1 MSTSPVDYSDVQGLV
16 RFGYGKLTE
25 SCFLLLKVRNAAA
38 ARVWLATAPVTNAV
52 ELGHAPPTALQIAFT
67 REGLQALNVP
77 ADVLAGFSA
86 EFLSG
91 MAGEDSR
98 SRRLGDV
105 GASAPDSWNWGGQG
119 RVPHIVL
126 MLYAQ
131 EGQLEGWKQT
141 IQGSNWNSAFDVI
154 TCLVTSNLDNVEPFG
169 FADGISQPAL
179 DWDRQRTPAK
189 DELAYG
195 NLASLGEFLLGY
207 PNEYGKYT
215 DRPLLA
221 ANAPGSVALPTAE
234 DVPNVRDLGRNG
246 TYVVFRQLQQDVR
259 GFWRF
264 LDAQTHSDPQAR
276 QGLGEA
282 MVGRKMGGEPLVAL
296 TDQPIAG
303 IDPGTTP
310 HNQFTYD
317 SDADGLSCPFG
328 AHIRRANPRNA
339 DLPPGSSGLLSK
351 LLHTLGFGAK
361 KYHDD
366 VIASTRFHRI
376 LRRGREYGPG
386 LSPEQAVQPD
396 CPDTEE
402 HGIYFICLNA
412 NISRQF
418 EFVQN
423 AWVMST
429 KFNGMTEESDA
440 LLGNRQPVAGC
451 PFTDT
456 FSMPQLSGLRTRI
469 TGVPQFVTVKGGAYF
484 FLPSL
489 SALRYL
495 ASLGT

>member
-1 MSTSPVDYSDVQGLV
+1 MTPVDYSDIQGLV

-25 SCFLLLKVRNAAA
+25 SCFFLLNIRDASA
-38 ARVWLATAPVTNAV
+38 ARAWLTTAPITNAV
-52 ELGHAPPTALQIAFT
+52 ELDQAPPTALQIAFT
-67 REGLQALNVP
+67 RQGLEALEIP
-77 ADVLAGFSA
+77 ADVLAGFSD

-91 MAGEDSR
+91 MAGEEGR

-105 GASAPDSWNWGGQG
+105 AADAPQYWQWGMQG
-119 RVPHIVL
+119 RVPHVVL
-126 MLYAQ
+126 MLYAKP
-131 EGQLEGWKQT
+131 GLLEAWKQT
-141 IQGSNWNSAFDVI
+141 IQGSNWNAAFDAI
-154 TCLVTSNLDNVEPFG
+154 TCLPTSNLCDVEPFG
-169 FADGISQPAL
+169 FADGISQPVP
-179 DWDRQRTPAK
+179 DWARRRTPDK

-195 NLASLGEFLLGY
+195 NLLALGEFLLGY

-221 ANAPGSVALPTAE
+221 ASAHAGAMLPPAE
-234 DVPNVRDLGRNG
+234 DVPSMRDLGRNG
-246 TYVVFRQLQQDVR
+246 SYVVFRQLQQDVR

-264 LDAQTHSDPQAR
+264 LDAQAQGDPQAR
-276 QGLGEA
+276 QGLAET

-296 TDQPIAG
+296 SDDPIPG
-303 IDPGTTP
+303 IELARTP

-317 SDADGLSCPFG
+317 SDPDGLSCPFG

-339 DLPPGSSGLLSK
+339 DLPRKSSDWLSK
-351 LLHTLGFGAK
+351 LLHTLGFGAR
-361 KYHDD
+361 KYRDD

-386 LSPEQAVQPD
+386 LSPEQAVQSDYPD
-396 CPDTEE
+396 AGE

-418 EFVQN
+418 EFVQG
-423 AWVMST
+423 AWIMST
-429 KFNGMTEESDA
+429 KFNGMTEESDP

-451 PFTDT
+451 PFTDG
-456 FSMPQLSGLRTRI
+456 FSIPQLSGLRTLV
-469 TGVPQFVTVKGGAYF
+469 TGVPKFVTMRGGAYF
-484 FLPSL
+484 FLPSM

-495 ASLGT
+495 AALGT